1 MKINP
6 VYYQTYNY
14 SVTQNQQQKLN
25 NHNSNYTYKYIQK
38 GAFMFTGSA
47 NMWDKVKNLGKKAVD
62 KTKETFSDFSSLF
75 QKICL
80 LQTPQLHKIH
90 RCWYSPVPLQSF

>member
-14 SVTQNQQQKLN
+14 NTAQNPKQKLN
-25 NHNSNYTYKYIQK
+25 NINSTNAYRYIQSDTCI
-38 GAFMFTGSA
+38 FTGSKEDL
-47 NMWDKVKNLGKKAVD
+47 WDIARNLGKKVVD

-75 QKICL
+75 QNKNI
-80 LQTPQLHKIH
+80 
-90 RCWYSPVPLQSF
+90 